1 MVCFSKCSELEERS
15 LEVND
20 WVLIENGWN
29 ACVIGSSIVDKR
41 LEFTEIAVE
50 YDPVFRPMV
59 HRSCIIH

>member
-1 MVCFSKCSELEERS
+1 M
-15 LEVND
+15 N

-29 ACVIGSSIVDKR
+29 ACVIGSNIVGKR

-59 HRSCIIH
+59 DRSCIIH